1 MRIESSLMTP
11 PPPPGAAVAAAPAR
25 STRMAAPT
33 DLIVL
38 SAAAYRAL
46 VSAPRGPAELAGTY
60 DVNVAN
66 ASGRV
71 SVAPSSMDGVVTVS
85 IDLFHVP
92 VWPDPPGPIRQLHL
106 TAQLRGSW
114 VARVASDDSS
124 SADQAQQLAQAVA
137 KLAQIPGQQ
146 TVVVQAEK

>member
-1 MRIESSLMTP
+1 MRIEPISAATP
-11 PPPPGAAVAAAPAR
+11 TGPARAPATVPPR
-25 STRMAAPT
+25 APLAPSRT

-46 VSAPRGPAELAGTY
+46 ISAPRSAADLAGTFS
-60 DVNVAN
+60 VNVAN
-66 ASGRV
+66 ASGQI
-71 SVAPSSMDGVVTVS
+71 SVAPGTMDGVVTVS

-114 VARVASDDSS
+114 VARVATDDAPRS
-124 SADQAQQLAQAVA
+124 DQAQQVAAAVTQLAQ
-137 KLAQIPGQQ
+137 LPGQK
-146 TVVVQAEK
+146 TVAVEAVK